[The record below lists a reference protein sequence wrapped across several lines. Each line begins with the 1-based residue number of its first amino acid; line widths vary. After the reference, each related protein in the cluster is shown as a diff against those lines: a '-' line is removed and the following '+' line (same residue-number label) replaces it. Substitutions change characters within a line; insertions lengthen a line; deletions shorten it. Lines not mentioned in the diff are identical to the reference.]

1 MIDLHGKI
9 IKLLDEAKVPYKE
22 SHHEPVR
29 TSEQASMVR
38 GTKLHEGAKALIFV
52 TEKNPIQI
60 IVPGDGR
67 VDKEKVKNALQ
78 ISKLK
83 MASAEEAEQI
93 SSVPV
98 GGIPPFGNL
107 FDPPIQVYVSS
118 RLLDN
123 EEIEFNAGDRSISI
137 RMKSAD
143 WAKIVNPIIGD
154 YEEQTAFS
162 T

>member
-1 MIDLHGKI
+1 MNTVYEKI
-9 IKLLDEAKVPYKE
+9 KDSLESNNVPYQE
-22 SHHEPVR
+22 AHHDPVR
-29 TSEQASMVR
+29 TSEEAAKVR

-83 MASAEEAEQI
+83 MAGIEEAEQI
-93 SSVPV
+93 SGVPV

-123 EEIEFNAGDRSISI
+123 KEIEFNAGDRSISI
-137 RMKSAD
+137 RMKPAD
-143 WAKIVNPIIGD
+143 WLKIVNPIIGD
-154 YEEQTAFS
+154 YEEQIALS